1 MKNEELFK
9 KMVEDI
15 SKLISQYEVATGE
28 ILGVYL
34 ETEDMK
40 LHEWDGVSDKLKIQ
54 AVWDKSNNRITKIAV
69 VTKVSSFNSGLSNR
83 DSHMIEILD
92 ALTYPNVTFNS
103 TSVMYNQNDILVKGQ
118 LQFHGVTQQINFNA
132 KQFSL
137 DDNLIFEGSFPI
149 MLEDFKVKRPSLLFV
164 KAENKIQIKFKIY
177 FK

>member
-1 MKNEELFK
+1 MSTFFLMILAPFWFQPNYIQEPLLEKSSITYHMKH
-9 KMVEDI
+9 
-15 SKLISQYEVATGE
+15 
-28 ILGVYL
+28 
-34 ETEDMK
+34 K

-103 TSVMYNQNDILVKGQ
+103 TSIMYNQNDILLKGQ